1 MIAKTLIAAAAVA
14 SFAAAPAF
22 AEPFAFRYKSFELDT
37 TGGRA
42 AMMARLDR
50 SIERHCDAGGV
61 RSIAAQTAAAQCREE
76 LKHEVMAKIDNVEFA
91 ALGR

>member
-1 MIAKTLIAAAAVA
+1 
-14 SFAAAPAF
+14 
-22 AEPFAFRYKSFELDT
+22 
-37 TGGRA
+37 
-42 AMMARLDR
+42 MMARLDR

-61 RSIAAQTAAAQCREE
+61 RSIAAQKAAAQCREE